1 MKDALARTFAALVA
15 MLLPACIVVRV
26 SGDDVF
32 DEFLDDEE
40 LSTLTSE
47 LGNALVEPTY
57 ELSVKAS
64 PWHRDATWRVR
75 FVEAGSDREAAMAS
89 VRRAVLRRV
98 QNEHGNVVEEHDHG
112 PCHWAVAFVTDDEG
126 DDERGRAEVRWS
138 TGEVRDG
145 RDARLE
151 IHWEET
157 D

>member
-1 MKDALARTFAALVA
+1 MKDALARTFTALVA
-15 MLLPACIVVRV
+15 LLLSACIVVQV

-47 LGNALVEPTY
+47 LDAALVDPSY

-64 PWHRDATWRVR
+64 PWHREATWRVR
-75 FVEAGSDREAAMAS
+75 FVEAGSDREAAMGS

-98 QNEHGNVVEEHDHG
+98 ENEHGRVVEEHDHG
-112 PCHWAVAFVTDDEG
+112 PYHWACAFVTDDED
-126 DDERGRAEVRWS
+126 DDERGRAEVHWS
-138 TGEVRDG
+138 TGEARNG
-145 RDARLE
+145 RDAHLE